1 MLDVTKPDFVKLR
14 RELVENYIAA
24 RGVRSELVL
33 AAMRKVP
40 REAFIPKSLEE
51 FAYQDSPL
59 PIAEGQTISQPFIV
73 AYMAEQAELSAS
85 DRVLEVGTGSGYA
98 AAVFAEIAQEVFSIE
113 RNE

>member
-40 REAFIPKSLEE
+40 REAFLPTSLRE
-51 FAYQDSPL
+51 FAYEDSPL
-59 PIAEGQTISQPFIV
+59 PIAEGQTISQPYIV
-73 AYMAEQAELSAS
+73 ALMTEALVLEGGE
-85 DRVLEVGTGSGYA
+85 RVLEIGTGSGYGA
-98 AAVFAEIAQEVFSIE
+98 AILAQIAGEVY
-113 RNE
+113 

>member
-40 REAFIPKSLEE
+40 REAFIPKSLHE
-51 FAYQDSPL
+51 FAAQDSPL
-59 PIAEGQTISQPFIV
+59 PIAEGQTISQPYFAGKQVHAVLFDNIPGGL
-73 AYMAEQAELSAS
+73 YMNKEGKA
-85 DRVLEVGTGSGYA
+85 A
-98 AAVFAEIAQEVFSIE
+98 AAVLGEI
-113 RNE
+113 